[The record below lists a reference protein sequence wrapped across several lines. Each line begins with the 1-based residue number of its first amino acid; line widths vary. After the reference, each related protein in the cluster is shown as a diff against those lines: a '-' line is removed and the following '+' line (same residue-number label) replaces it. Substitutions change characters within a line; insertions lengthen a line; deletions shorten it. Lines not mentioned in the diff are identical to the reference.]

1 MRFLPLTY
9 QPAAPELVTAQP
21 TSSGAGTATPPRVG
35 GQTCLPEGPR
45 SSGRGAPIHI
55 LAPVGRPGSHTCSD
69 SASEADSALCS
80 TGSAFVSSATGSA
93 AFVSSAT
100 GSASSTIS
108 GLGAHGA
115 QPSVLG
121 GSTSYD
127 DVVVIVVAV
136 VVVVVTVVVAVV
148 AIVVAVTIVVAPRP
162 TPSWGGVHASKLA
175 PPTWRYPDVLA
186 KLVARLLVHVLL
198 VGGPLV
204 HLQRRDRCLGGPQLG
219 RVPHVTQLALDVVL
233 KEGAA
238 LREAPPPLGMQ
249 GA

>member
-1 MRFLPLTY
+1 MRFLPFTY
-9 QPAAPELVTAQP
+9 QPFAPELVAAQP

-45 SSGRGAPIHI
+45 SSGRGAPSHI
-55 LAPVGRPGSHTCSD
+55 LAPVGRPGSHICSD
-69 SASEADSALCS
+69 SASETGSALCS
-80 TGSAFVSSATGSA
+80 TGSSA
-93 AFVSSAT
+93 ASVSSAT

-108 GLGAHGA
+108 VLGAHGA

-121 GSTSYD
+121 GSSSYD

-175 PPTWRYPDVLA
+175 PPTWRCPDVLA

-204 HLQRRDRCLGGPQLG
+204 HLQRRDRCLGGP
-219 RVPHVTQLALDVVL
+219 
-233 KEGAA
+233 
-238 LREAPPPLGMQ
+238 
-249 GA
+249 